1 MINIVTFVVNIA
13 DSPVEVKKAASP
25 QNNLFTRQVGDKSDE
40 GEELKAEDSA

>member
-25 QNNLFTRQVGDKSDE
+25 QNNLFTRQVGDMSDE
-40 GEELKAEDSA
+40 RKELKAEDSA